1 MLLSDEATN
10 SQLNRPLRNAI
21 KHVEQIEDV
30 RRASRLTPE
39 ELTNRTIYRRAVD
52 AVVWGLPLVGEDTV
66 KQPTSAMA
74 RRITTISSGGP
85 PKRRHKWNVHYVPL
99 TDSCPHLSPRFRY
112 KNVPIQTRYVAQARA
127 RRGQIP
133 AYQLKP
139 RSLQ

>member
-1 MLLSDEATN
+1 
-10 SQLNRPLRNAI
+10 NAI
-21 KHVEQIEDV
+21 KDVEQIEDV

-99 TDSCPHLSPRFRY
+99 TDPMVRTCPRDFDTKMYPFKRDTWHKPGHDEVKSPR
-112 KNVPIQTRYVAQARA
+112 T
-127 RRGQIP
+127 
-133 AYQLKP
+133 
-139 RSLQ
+139 S